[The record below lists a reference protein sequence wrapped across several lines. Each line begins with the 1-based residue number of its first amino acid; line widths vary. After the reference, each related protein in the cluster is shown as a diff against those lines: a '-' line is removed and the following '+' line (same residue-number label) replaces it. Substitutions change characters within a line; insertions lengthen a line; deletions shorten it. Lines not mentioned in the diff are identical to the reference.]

1 MVEIAQIV
9 YLTVMTNRRRW
20 VAISSVLFTLIGAC
34 TDGQP
39 AAAPDAD
46 SGGTADQSVELPG
59 ADVEGNDLPRPSVD
73 LGADMD
79 GSSPC
84 DATPWTCPTYNG
96 QKLTTTKV
104 AELVEASGIAASRG
118 NPGVFWI
125 HNDGDVTDLYAVDS
139 QGLLLGTYRMKGV
152 APVDVEDIAVGPGP
166 IPGEHYIYVGDI
178 GDNSVKRASVMVYR
192 VVEPKVTTST
202 APVTVDMTGV
212 ESFELVYPTTIQ
224 LPPPLPSFGGRN
236 AEGLMV
242 DPSTQD
248 IYVVTKQGDE
258 PEEVY
263 LSAAP
268 QDSSQPRKLKLVHSM
283 TIGTGALVSQVS
295 SVSAADISPGG
306 DEIVIRTESTAFLWY
321 RPPGSSVAAALA
333 GSVCAYQLISE
344 PNGEAITFGL
354 DKDLYTISEGGFQPI
369 YQYQRQ

>member
-1 MVEIAQIV
+1 
-9 YLTVMTNRRRW
+9 MTGWQRR
-20 VAISSVLFTLIGAC
+20 VSISSVLFTLIGAC

-39 AAAPDAD
+39 ATAPDAD
-46 SGGTADQSVELPG
+46 SSGTADQRVELLG
-59 ADVEGNDLPRPSVD
+59 TDSQGHDLPRPSVD
-73 LGADMD
+73 LGADLD
-79 GSSPC
+79 GSSPS
-84 DATPWTCPTYNG
+84 DAMPWTCPTYNG
-96 QKLTTTKV
+96 QKLTTTNA
-104 AELVEASGIAASRG
+104 AEIVEASGIAASRG

-125 HNDGDVTDLYAVDS
+125 HNDGGAADLYAVDS
-139 QGLLLGTYRMKGV
+139 QGLLLGTYRLKGV
-152 APVDVEDIAVGPGP
+152 VPIDLEDIAVGPGP

-192 VVEPKVTTST
+192 VVEPKVTPGTST
-202 APVTVDMTGV
+202 VTVDMTGV

-242 DPSTQD
+242 DPSSQD
-248 IYVVTKQGDE
+248 IYIVTKRGDE

-283 TIGTGALVSQVS
+283 TIGTGALVSQVDA
-295 SVSAADISPGG
+295 VSAADISSNG

-333 GSVCAYQLISE
+333 GKVCVYQLIPE

-369 YQYQRQ
+369 YRYQRQ